1 LAFLLPSFSWVIF
14 VAQYP
19 FLSLL
24 SLPCLFVRL
33 PIFLIELLS
42 LLTIRFSS
50 HLYFSFS
57 HELST
62 YLSGSFNYYLTF
74 SPATALYC
82 FQHMLKERSH
92 IQSFPLTL
100 LLVVLL
106 FFWISTSLFSFASI
120 IVTGCCFHYCYWLL
134 LSTFFAILTLS
145 IFNWL

>member
-33 PIFLIELLS
+33 PIFLIEFLA

-106 FFWISTSLFSFASI
+106 FSGFPLLCFPLLPLLLLVVASI
-120 IVTGCCFHYCYWLL
+120 IVTGCCFPHSLQ
-134 LSTFFAILTLS
+134 F
-145 IFNWL
+145 